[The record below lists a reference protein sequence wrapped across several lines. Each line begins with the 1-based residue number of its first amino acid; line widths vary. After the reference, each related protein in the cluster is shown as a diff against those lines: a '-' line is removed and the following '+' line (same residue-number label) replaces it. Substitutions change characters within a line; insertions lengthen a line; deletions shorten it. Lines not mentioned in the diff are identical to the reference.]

1 MSARTWRIRYSSHHY
16 HNARP
21 ARSIAVESSVHRVS
35 FDTTRGNADDLDDF
49 VFPEAELELEGRKL
63 AVVPEPELLLAT
75 VIWPDISFKNKEV
88 VDQPPLP
95 KRHA

>member
-1 MSARTWRIRYSSHHY
+1 MSARTWRIRYGCHHY

-21 ARSIAVESSVHRVS
+21 ARSIAVETNVHRVP
-35 FDTTRGNADDLDDF
+35 FDTTRGNADDL
-49 VFPEAELELEGRKL
+49 VFPEAELELEGREP
-63 AVVPEPELLLAT
+63 AVVPVPEPELLLAI
-75 VIWPDISFKNKEV
+75 VIWPDISVKNKEV